1 MRSSTS
7 KLGALALTATI
18 VACTFAVLVHADDTQ
33 TAPSKLTGLKAWGID
48 TEAISSQIKTYMDS
62 LEDILLAAGPYG
74 PLYVFALYM
83 VSTIF
88 MLPLWGFHMTCGY
101 VYGTLG
107 SALLISSTQALAAGA
122 AMSVS
127 RYVVRPYVQG
137 FMQRK
142 YGKKFEAIDK
152 AVSEDGLKITLL
164 LRLSPLIPFGI
175 NNYMCGC
182 TRMKVWQFVVGT
194 FFGVLPG
201 TTVYC
206 HMGAMGK
213 MVSEGGTTVVQKV
226 LMGVGFA
233 AALYVIHLINGI
245 ATKALKEAGID
256 SDDNNNETE
265 TAATKKKE

>member
-1 MRSSTS
+1 MPTVSKYGTLLFASSV
-7 KLGALALTATI
+7 LACAL
-18 VACTFAVLVHADDTQ
+18 VVAVLADSEDAT
-33 TAPSKLTGLKAWGID
+33 TLKPTGLKAWGID
-48 TEAISSQIKTYMDS
+48 TDEISSTIKQWMDS
-62 LEDILLAAGPYG
+62 LEEVLVAAGPYG

-107 SALLISSTQALAAGA
+107 SALLIASTQALAAGA

-127 RYVVRPYVQG
+127 RYIVRPYIQS

-142 YGKKFEAIDK
+142 FGKKFEAIDK
-152 AVSEDGLKITLL
+152 AVSEDGLKVTLL

-182 TRMKVWQFVVGT
+182 TRIKVWEFVVGT

-226 LMGVGFA
+226 LMGVGLA
-233 AALYVIHLINGI
+233 AALYVIQLINSL

-256 SDDNNNETE
+256 GDDKEE
-265 TAATKKKE
+265 EEKKDTKKVE